1 MRFGLFCLMP
11 QRDIRK
17 PAGQIVNEA
26 IDQARMAESLG
37 FETVWFA
44 EHHFSNYS
52 MSPSP
57 LMTAAYCAGKTE
69 KIKLGTGVVV
79 LPLYE
84 PVRLIEEIAFVDQIS
99 GGRLQLGLGSGY
111 QDYEFKHFGRNL
123 ADSHS
128 MALELLD
135 LIEMAFTRGEIRYS
149 GQHFNIAPT
158 AIGLQPRQKPM
169 PPVYVAGLAQDMK
182 VQERIARSGYV
193 PFLPQHQRPASALVD
208 AKRKIAGLWKTVG
221 RDPETMPFAT
231 QRTVFVT
238 KSKSDLLEA
247 AEHMRYT
254 LRLAL
259 GLRFNTAELD
269 GPVLREIPVANE
281 PTPEEIL
288 EHAPMGS
295 PERVAAALADDIRT
309 LKPSHLSCMFQY
321 GGLAQTQVMRS
332 MELFGSEVLPLLE
345 KEFGDLSHLNQAT
358 ISQKPLAATA

>member
-17 PAGQIVNEA
+17 SAGQIAAEA
-26 IDQARMAESLG
+26 IEQAKAAEALG

-52 MSPSP
+52 MIPSP
-57 LMTAAYCAGKTE
+57 LMMCAFCAGRTD
-69 KIKLGTGVVV
+69 KIKVGTGVVV

-84 PVRLIEEIAFVDQIS
+84 PVRVIEEIAFVDQIS

-123 ADSHS
+123 ADCH
-128 MALELLD
+128 AVTLEMLD
-135 LIEMAFTRGEIRYS
+135 LIEMAFTRGAIEYK
-149 GQHFNIAPT
+149 GKHFNIPLT
-158 AIGLQPRQKPM
+158 AIGLRPKQTPL
-169 PPVYVAGLAQDMK
+169 PPIYIAGLAQDMK

-193 PFLPQHQRPASALVD
+193 PFLPQHQRPASALVEP
-208 AKRKIAGLWKTVG
+208 KRKLAAIWKTVG
-221 RDPETMPFAT
+221 RDFDNMPFAT

-238 KSKSDLLEA
+238 KSKSEACEA

-269 GPVLREIPVANE
+269 GSVLKEMPVANE
-281 PTPEEIL
+281 PSLDEIL

-321 GGLAQTQVMRS
+321 GGIPQLQAMTS
-332 MELFGSEVLPLLE
+332 MELFGSEVLPILE
-345 KEFGDLSHLNQAT
+345 REFGDLSKINAT
-358 ISQKPLAATA
+358 AMVQQPLAATT